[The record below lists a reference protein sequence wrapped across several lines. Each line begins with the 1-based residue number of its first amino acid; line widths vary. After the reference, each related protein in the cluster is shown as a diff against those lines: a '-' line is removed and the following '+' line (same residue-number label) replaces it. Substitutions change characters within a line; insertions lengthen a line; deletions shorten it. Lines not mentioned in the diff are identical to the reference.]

1 MLSKHCFGKKML
13 ILSYFFL
20 FLLINISVVEVLGVD
35 KFSRD
40 DFPPDFVFGSG
51 TSAYQVC
58 LLINGFI
65 HSFQFFLKHSFIKE
79 KKNSAICLVI
89 SLLKVV
95 KN

>member
-1 MLSKHCFGKKML
+1 M
-13 ILSYFFL
+13 
-20 FLLINISVVEVLGVD
+20 VEVLGVD

-58 LLINGFI
+58 LLIKVLGPQLSN
-65 HSFQFFLKHSFIKE
+65 FFLKITSSFFLYKC
-79 KKNSAICLVI
+79 AICLVI
-89 SLLKVV
+89 SLLKVA

>member
-1 MLSKHCFGKKML
+1 MLS
-13 ILSYFFL
+13 LSHIFL
-20 FLLINISVVEVLGVD
+20 FLLVNISVVEVVGVD

-65 HSFQFFLKHSFIKE
+65 QSFQFFFLNITLLLLLLLFE
-79 KKNSAICLVI
+79 VFICLFCYFITKSFKELMI
-89 SLLKVV
+89 S
-95 KN
+95 NR

>member
-1 MLSKHCFGKKML
+1 ML

-20 FLLINISVVEVLGVD
+20 FLLITISVTEVQGVD

-58 LLINGFI
+58 LLINGLI
-65 HSFQFFLKHSFIKE
+65 HSFQFLLNHSFVKGEKTVLFVWLFYFITKSCKE
-79 KKNSAICLVI
+79 LMI
-89 SLLKVV
+89 S
-95 KN
+95 NR

>member
-65 HSFQFFLKHSFIKE
+65 HSFQFFLKHSFIKG
-79 KKNSAICLVI
+79 KKKKKTVLFV
-89 SLLKVV
+89 
-95 KN
+95 